1 MLDTRSLLEALTKL
15 QTGGMGGPPATTAPG
30 ASGQPR
36 TMPGGD
42 LLAGAQQALGG
53 LTGALG
59 RGFGGSGMAG
69 GALAGGLT
77 ALLLGTKAG
86 RKLGGTAIKVG
97 GLALLG
103 GLAYKA
109 YSDWQA
115 GRAAD
120 PAQETPT
127 PLAPPETSGFA
138 LPSPPEGQDV
148 VARAVIRAMIAA
160 ARADG
165 RIDADE
171 TRKVE
176 QALSHAGL
184 ADGARAFLIEALGQ
198 PDDLDEIAR
207 QAATPE
213 LAAEMWLAARLTNHP
228 DSAEEAT
235 FLRDFA
241 EHLNLAPDL
250 VAHLEATAAA
260 AR

>member
-1 MLDTRSLLEALTKL
+1 MLDTRRLLETLTQL
-15 QTGGMGGPPATTAPG
+15 QTGAQGGPPATTG
-30 ASGQPR
+30 AK
-36 TMPGGD
+36 GGD
-42 LLAGAQQALGG
+42 VLAGAQQALGG

-59 RGFGGSGMAG
+59 KGLGGSGLAG

-115 GRAAD
+115 GRTAAPEQQ
-120 PAQETPT
+120 PAA
-127 PLAPPETSGFA
+127 PLPPPASSGFA
-138 LPSPPEGQDV
+138 VPATAEGQDV
-148 VARAVIRAMIAA
+148 IARAVIRAMIAA

-165 RIDADE
+165 RIDAEE

-176 QALSHAGL
+176 QALAQAGL
-184 ADGARAFLIEALGQ
+184 ANGARTFLIEALGQ

-207 QAATPE
+207 QATTPE
-213 LAAEMWLAARLTNHP
+213 LAAEMWLAARLTIDP
-228 DSAEEAT
+228 DTAEEAA
-235 FLRDFA
+235 FLRAFA
-241 EHLNLAPDL
+241 ERLRLAPDL
-250 VAHLEATAAA
+250 VEHLEATAAA
-260 AR
+260 AG